1 MVFSAIFCVSPGG
14 SVRPKNEYF
23 ELIYVL
29 KTRGGHCCWP
39 SPSPQR
45 FVRDCGKNQYATDML
60 PICCRYAFDMLS
72 VCCWKIVIQRH
83 GRSRAN
89 VTCLHHR
96 FVMHEASSKKLS
108 ESVGGHNPAPP
119 AGASVLSNL
128 INEPIH
134 QWDGRCALV
143 NNTDSDWF
151 SFDMGRLKDGSQ
163 NRSIWKRA
171 THHKVVQDYVR
182 QQYSEHVCSVCCL
195 DQHARPDPI
204 KSIFFKCCGSVKKFL
219 SSPTTT

>member
-1 MVFSAIFCVSPGG
+1 MLAIAFSA
-14 SVRPKNEYF
+14 
-23 ELIYVL
+23 
-29 KTRGGHCCWP
+29 KTRSRLW
-39 SPSPQR
+39 
-45 FVRDCGKNQYATDML
+45 KNQYDIDML
-60 PICCRYAFDMLS
+60 PICCRYAFDMLL

-134 QWDGRCALV
+134 QCDGRCALV
-143 NNTDSDWF
+143 NSTGTLNTCAAFVAWT
-151 SFDMGRLKDGSQ
+151 
-163 NRSIWKRA
+163 N
-171 THHKVVQDYVR
+171 THVQI
-182 QQYSEHVCSVCCL
+182 QSK
-195 DQHARPDPI
+195 AF
-204 KSIFFKCCGSVKKFL
+204 FFKCCGSVEKFL

>member
-1 MVFSAIFCVSPGG
+1 MQLFWRNWLRDCVSPAQVDTC
-14 SVRPKNEYF
+14 SVNLPHRARTHRQNIDSTSTAYRQHIDSILYFPRYFAFRLGAAAAQKNEYF

-29 KTRGGHCCWP
+29 KTRWP
-39 SPSPQR
+39 PLLAIAFSAKIRSR
-45 FVRDCGKNQYATDML
+45 LWKNQYAIDML

-96 FVMHEASSKKLS
+96 FVMHEASSKKVS

-134 QWDGRCALV
+134 Q
-143 NNTDSDWF
+143 
-151 SFDMGRLKDGSQ
+151 
-163 NRSIWKRA
+163 
-171 THHKVVQDYVR
+171 
-182 QQYSEHVCSVCCL
+182 
-195 DQHARPDPI
+195 
-204 KSIFFKCCGSVKKFL
+204 
-219 SSPTTT
+219 